1 MAGIGRP
8 TELTRPPTPEAFLR
22 SSADYHVSTRKDLSP
37 SPAFE
42 QRFFSH

>member
-8 TELTRPPTPEAFLR
+8 TGLTCPPTPVAFPR
-22 SSADYHVSTRKDLSP
+22 SSADYHVSTRKNFSL

-42 QRFFSH
+42 QRFLSH

>member
-1 MAGIGRP
+1 MAGIDRP
-8 TELTRPPTPEAFLR
+8 TALTRPPTPEAFLR
-22 SSADYHVSTRKDLSP
+22 SSTDYHVSTRTYLSP